1 MRGSL
6 ARLIG
11 YVIGFGSLFALWH
24 LASVYLLNSVLFPA
38 PGLVVGKAIG
48 RARYGTLGANASVGT
63 KAIGPGFC
71 FGSLIGIPLGPAT
84 GSFGFV
90 GRTLNPS
97 PQFLPFIPATALITV
112 AVIWFGI
119 GEGSK

>member
-38 PGLVVGKAIG
+38 PGLVVGKAIEL
-48 RARYGTLGANASVGT
+48 ARDGTLWGNASVSLQR
-63 KAIGPGFC
+63 IGLGFC
-71 FGSLIGIPLGPAT
+71 FGSLIGIPLGLAI
-84 GSFGFV
+84 GSFWFV
-90 GRTLNPS
+90 RADPS
-97 PQFLPFIPATALITV
+97 PHRR
-112 AVIWFGI
+112 
-119 GEGSK
+119 